1 MSLLSSRL
9 VQAPS
14 PGLFIVDKIYHGVHG
29 PIGPAISPVDHGMVK
44 GGRGAANAAHPS
56 GRCLRR
62 RGMRLLKLCRICLP
76 ALLLSA
82 CSPADLV
89 NLLTPSGGYSVS
101 RDIAYGPQARQ
112 RLDLYEPAAP
122 AADGAMVVFFYG
134 GSWDSG
140 SKDDYLFAAQAF
152 AAAGLRV
159 AVPDYRLYPEVIYPD
174 FLEDSAA
181 AVAWARAQHDG
192 PLVLVGHSAGAYN
205 AVMLALDPRWL
216 AGESLTPCRA
226 LAGVVGL
233 AGPYDFLPLD
243 DAELEA
249 IFAPPEGRAATQPIN
264 HARAAAPPLLLL
276 TGNEDRTVL
285 PRNSLNLAAARRAAG
300 GRAESRLYDGID
312 HIGIVGALSWPLR
325 GTAPVLRDTLAFI
338 AARAASDGPA
348 C

>member
-1 MSLLSSRL
+1 MR
-9 VQAPS
+9 
-14 PGLFIVDKIYHGVHG
+14 F
-29 PIGPAISPVDHGMVK
+29 
-44 GGRGAANAAHPS
+44 
-56 GRCLRR
+56 LRF
-62 RGMRLLKLCRICLP
+62 CRACLP
-76 ALLLSA
+76 ALLPLLQLAA

-89 NLLTPSGGYSVS
+89 NLVTPAEGYSVT
-101 RDIAYGPQARQ
+101 RDIAYGPQARH
-112 RLDLYEPAAP
+112 RLDLYEPVTP
-122 AADGAMVVFFYG
+122 AAGGAMVVFFYG
-134 GSWDSG
+134 GGWDSG

-159 AVPDYRLYPEVIYPD
+159 AVPDYRVYPEVVYPA

-216 AGESLTPCRA
+216 AGKSLTPCRA
-226 LAGVVGL
+226 LDGVVGL

-249 IFAPPEGRAATQPIN
+249 IFVPPAARAETQPIN
-264 HARAAAPPLLLL
+264 HAKAAAPPLLLL
-276 TGNEDRTVL
+276 SGTADRTVL

-300 GRAESRLYDGID
+300 GRVETGLYDGID
-312 HIGIVGALSWPLR
+312 HIGLVGALSWPLR

-338 AARAASDGPA
+338 AERTADDGPA